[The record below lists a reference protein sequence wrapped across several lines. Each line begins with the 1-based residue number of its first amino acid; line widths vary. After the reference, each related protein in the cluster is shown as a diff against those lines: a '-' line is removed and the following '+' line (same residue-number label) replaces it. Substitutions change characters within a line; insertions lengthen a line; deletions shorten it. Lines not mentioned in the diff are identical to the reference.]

1 MTSIQK
7 IEKVEEILKNTG
19 RLRRGELVD
28 RLMKEGDMTKQ
39 VAYNAIDEAKE
50 LGKIKRE
57 ERWKGKELKAFYTVH
72 FDIEENEKELFEL
85 MKKRLKEFDNRFDFV
100 KSKFSRLTL
109 DEKAIGIES
118 FVALHLLLYSA
129 AHSLWINFGKTNEW
143 KNLIDEVHSR
153 EPPIYDLMRTC
164 TMEDGLHIARHII
177 ETKIGAID
185 DVFNQQEEYLDGI
198 ARDYR
203 RIS

>member
-57 ERWKGKELKAFYTVH
+57 ERWKGKELMALYTVH
-72 FDIEENEKELFEL
+72 FDIEEDEKNIFEFCE
-85 MKKRLKEFDNRFDFV
+85 RGLKQFDFRFDFF
-100 KSKFSRLTL
+100 KDKFLRLTL
-109 DEKAIGIES
+109 EEKAVG
-118 FVALHLLLYSA
+118 LHAFSLLLV
-129 AHSLWINFGKTNEW
+129 HLHVGVLTLLHNFGEANEW
-143 KNLIDEVHSR
+143 QTLLDDVNSR
-153 EPPIYDLMRTC
+153 NKPLNDLMSSVPNEEQALIKRQF
-164 TMEDGLHIARHII
+164 MEM
-177 ETKIGAID
+177 KIDFIN
-185 DVFNQQEEYLDGI
+185 DVFIQLDEHLEKFRG
-198 ARDYR
+198 R
-203 RIS
+203 